1 MVLTLTAIEF
11 LLLLIAYETGL
22 LQMQIIN
29 SKTMIS
35 WKTAQRIEDLSPK
48 NTTICEYTRY
58 CPLEMCP
65 WSEFIWLCYQNVF
78 SEIQNDSTFNVIARM

>member
-1 MVLTLTAIEF
+1 MVLTLTAKEF

-35 WKTAQRIEDLSPK
+35 WKTAQRIEELSPK
-48 NTTICEYTRY
+48 KIAQSVNIPDY
-58 CPLEMCP
+58 PLEMCP
-65 WSEFIWLCYQNVF
+65 CSEFIWLCYQNVF
-78 SEIQNDSTFNVIARM
+78 SEIQNDSTFNVIAKM

>member
-1 MVLTLTAIEF
+1 MVLTLTAKEF

-35 WKTAQRIEDLSPK
+35 WKTAQRIEELSPK
-48 NTTICEYTRY
+48 K
-58 CPLEMCP
+58 
-65 WSEFIWLCYQNVF
+65 
-78 SEIQNDSTFNVIARM
+78 